1 MRIVIGE
8 DQVLLREG
16 LIRLLEESGHE
27 VVGSAGDGPDMVRKA
42 KAHRPDLVIADVRM
56 PPSQTDE
63 GLRAALEIRSAAP
76 GVGILVLSHHV
87 VVRYAL
93 ELLSGDASGVGY
105 LLKQRVADLD
115 RFFAALERIHAG
127 GSVIDP
133 EVVSALLGRARQDP
147 IDRLTPRQREVLALM
162 AEGCTNAGIAEELVI
177 TEKAVAKHV
186 AGIFEALGL
195 PPSADGNRR
204 VLAVIQYLDAQANLP
219 EGYWHHHRSGGRGMG
234 SAPFQGDARNAT
246 PTDHRSS

>member
-16 LIRLLEESGHE
+16 LARLLVDEGHE
-27 VVGSAGDGPDMVRKA
+27 VVGSAGDGPDLVRKA

-63 GLRAALEIRSAAP
+63 GLRAALDIRGAEP
-76 GVGILVLSHHV
+76 GIGILVLSHHV
-87 VVRYAL
+87 EVRYAV
-93 ELLSGDASGVGY
+93 ELLSDDASGVGY

-115 RFFAALERIHAG
+115 RFFAALERIAAG

-133 EVVSALLGRARQDP
+133 EVVSAMLGRAKRDP
-147 IDRLTPRQREVLALM
+147 IEELTPRQREVLALM
-162 AEGCTNAGIAEELVI
+162 AEGRTNAGIAAELVI
-177 TEKAVAKHV
+177 TEKAVAKHA

-195 PPSADGNRR
+195 PPTAEGHRR
-204 VLAVIQYLDAQANLP
+204 VLAVIRYLN
-219 EGYWHHHRSGGRGMG
+219 R
-234 SAPFQGDARNAT
+234 
-246 PTDHRSS
+246 

>member
-16 LIRLLEESGHE
+16 LVRLLEEQGHE
-27 VVGSAGDGPDMVRKA
+27 VVGTAGDGPDMVRKA
-42 KAHRPDLVIADVRM
+42 KAHRPDIVIADVRM

-63 GLRAALEIRSAAP
+63 GMRAALEIRAADP
-76 GVGILVLSHHV
+76 SIGILVLSHHV
-87 VVRYAL
+87 EVRYAL
-93 ELLSGDASGVGY
+93 ELLADDASGVGY

-115 RFFAALERIHAG
+115 RFFAALDRIDAG

-133 EVVSALLGRARQDP
+133 EVVSAMLGRAQRDP

-162 AEGCTNAGIAEELVI
+162 AEGRTNAGIADELVI

-186 AGIFEALGL
+186 AAIFEALGL
-195 PPSADGNRR
+195 PASADGNRR
-204 VLAVIQYLDAQANLP
+204 VLAVIRYLN
-219 EGYWHHHRSGGRGMG
+219 R
-234 SAPFQGDARNAT
+234 
-246 PTDHRSS
+246 

>member
-16 LIRLLEESGHE
+16 LVRLLDEQGHE

-63 GLRAALEIRSAAP
+63 GLRAALEIRAADP
-76 GVGILVLSHHV
+76 SIGILVLSHHV
-87 VVRYAL
+87 EVRYAL
-93 ELLSGDASGVGY
+93 ELLADDANGVGY

-115 RFFAALERIHAG
+115 RFFGALERINAG

-133 EVVSALLGRARQDP
+133 EVVSAMLGRAQHDP
-147 IDRLTPRQREVLALM
+147 IDRLTARQREVLALM
-162 AEGCTNAGIAEELVI
+162 AEGRTNAGIAEELVI

-186 AGIFEALGL
+186 AAILEALGL

-204 VLAVIQYLDAQANLP
+204 VLAVIRYLN
-219 EGYWHHHRSGGRGMG
+219 R
-234 SAPFQGDARNAT
+234 
-246 PTDHRSS
+246 

>member
-8 DQVLLREG
+8 DQLLLREG
-16 LIRLLEESGHE
+16 LARLLEEEGHE

-63 GLRAALEIRSAAP
+63 GLRGALEIRDAEP
-76 GVGILVLSHHV
+76 EIGILVLSHHV
-87 VVRYAL
+87 EVRYAV
-93 ELLSGDASGVGY
+93 ELLSENASGVGY

-115 RFFAALERIHAG
+115 RFFAALERIAAG

-133 EVVSALLGRARQDP
+133 EVVSAMLGRARRDS
-147 IDRLTPRQREVLALM
+147 IEELTPRQREVLALM
-162 AEGCTNAGIAEELVI
+162 AEGRTNAGIAAELVI

-186 AGIFEALGL
+186 AAIFEALGL
-195 PPSADGNRR
+195 PPTADGHRR
-204 VLAVIQYLDAQANLP
+204 VLAVIRYLN
-219 EGYWHHHRSGGRGMG
+219 R
-234 SAPFQGDARNAT
+234 
-246 PTDHRSS
+246 

>member
-16 LIRLLEESGHE
+16 LVRLVEEEGHE
-27 VVGSAGDGPDMVRKA
+27 VVGTAGDGPDMVRKA
-42 KAHRPDLVIADVRM
+42 KAHRPDIVIADVRM

-63 GLRAALEIRSAAP
+63 GMRAALEIRAADP
-76 GVGILVLSHHV
+76 SIGILVLSHHV
-87 VVRYAL
+87 EVRYAL
-93 ELLSGDASGVGY
+93 ELLADDATGVGY

-115 RFFAALERIHAG
+115 RFFAALERINAG

-133 EVVSALLGRARQDP
+133 EVVSAMLGRAQRDP

-162 AEGCTNAGIAEELVI
+162 AEGRTNAGIAEELVI

-186 AGIFEALGL
+186 AAILEALGL

-204 VLAVIQYLDAQANLP
+204 VLAVVQYLS
-219 EGYWHHHRSGGRGMG
+219 R
-234 SAPFQGDARNAT
+234 
-246 PTDHRSS
+246 

>member
-16 LIRLLEESGHE
+16 LVRLLEEQGHE
-27 VVGSAGDGPDMVRKA
+27 VVGTAGDGTDMVRKA
-42 KAHRPDLVIADVRM
+42 KAHRPDIVIADVRM

-63 GLRAALEIRSAAP
+63 GMRAALEIRAADP
-76 GVGILVLSHHV
+76 SIGILVLSHHV
-87 VVRYAL
+87 EVRYAL
-93 ELLSGDASGVGY
+93 ELLADDASGVGY

-115 RFFAALERIHAG
+115 RFFAALDRIDAG

-133 EVVSALLGRARQDP
+133 EVVSAMLGRAQRDP

-162 AEGCTNAGIAEELVI
+162 AEGRTNAGIAEELVI

-186 AGIFEALGL
+186 AAIFEALGL
-195 PPSADGNRR
+195 PASADGNRR
-204 VLAVIQYLDAQANLP
+204 VLAVIRYLS
-219 EGYWHHHRSGGRGMG
+219 R
-234 SAPFQGDARNAT
+234 
-246 PTDHRSS
+246 

>member
-16 LIRLLEESGHE
+16 LVRLLEEQGHE
-27 VVGSAGDGPDMVRKA
+27 VVGTAGDGPDMVRKA
-42 KAHRPDLVIADVRM
+42 KAHRPDIVIADVRM

-63 GLRAALEIRSAAP
+63 GMRAALEIRAADP
-76 GVGILVLSHHV
+76 SIGILVLSHHV
-87 VVRYAL
+87 EVRYAL
-93 ELLSGDASGVGY
+93 ELLADDASGVGY

-115 RFFAALERIHAG
+115 RFFAALDRIDAG

-133 EVVSALLGRARQDP
+133 EVVSAMLGRAQRDP

-162 AEGCTNAGIAEELVI
+162 AEGRTNAGIAEELVI

-186 AGIFEALGL
+186 AAIFEALGL
-195 PPSADGNRR
+195 PASADGNRR
-204 VLAVIQYLDAQANLP
+204 VLAVIRYLS
-219 EGYWHHHRSGGRGMG
+219 R
-234 SAPFQGDARNAT
+234 
-246 PTDHRSS
+246 

>member
-16 LIRLLEESGHE
+16 LVRLVEDEGHE
-27 VVGSAGDGPDMVRKA
+27 VVGTAGDGPDMVRKA
-42 KAHRPDLVIADVRM
+42 KAHRPDVVIADVRM

-63 GLRAALEIRSAAP
+63 GMRAVLEIRATDPSI
-76 GVGILVLSHHV
+76 GILVLSHHV
-87 VVRYAL
+87 EVRYAL
-93 ELLSGDASGVGY
+93 ELLADDATGVGY

-115 RFFAALERIHAG
+115 RFFAALERIDAG

-133 EVVSALLGRARQDP
+133 EVVSAMLGRARRDP
-147 IDRLTPRQREVLALM
+147 IDKLTPRQREVLALM
-162 AEGCTNAGIAEELVI
+162 AEGRTNAGIAEELVI

-186 AGIFEALGL
+186 AAIFEALGL

-204 VLAVIQYLDAQANLP
+204 VLAVIQYLS
-219 EGYWHHHRSGGRGMG
+219 R
-234 SAPFQGDARNAT
+234 
-246 PTDHRSS
+246 

>member
-16 LIRLLEESGHE
+16 LIRLLEEEGHE
-27 VVGSAGDGPDMVRKA
+27 VAGSAGDGPDLVRKA

-63 GLRAALEIRSAAP
+63 GLRAALEIRASES
-76 GVGILVLSHHV
+76 GIGILVLSHHV
-87 VVRYAL
+87 EVRYAL
-93 ELLSGDASGVGY
+93 ELFSEDASGIGY

-115 RFFAALERIHAG
+115 RFFEALERIHAG

-133 EVVSALLGRARQDP
+133 EVVAAMLGRTRQHP
-147 IDRLTPRQREVLALM
+147 IDTLTPRQREVLTLM
-162 AEGCTNAGIAEELVI
+162 AEGRTNAGIAQELVI

-195 PPSADGNRR
+195 PPTADGHRR
-204 VLAVIQYLDAQANLP
+204 VLAVIQYLN
-219 EGYWHHHRSGGRGMG
+219 R
-234 SAPFQGDARNAT
+234 
-246 PTDHRSS
+246 

>member
-8 DQVLLREG
+8 DQLLLREG
-16 LIRLLEESGHE
+16 LVRLLEEEGHE
-27 VVGSAGDGPDMVRKA
+27 VVGSAGDGPDLVRKA

-63 GLRAALEIRSAAP
+63 GLRAALEIRAAEAAI
-76 GVGILVLSHHV
+76 GILVLSHHV
-87 VVRYAL
+87 EVRYAV

-105 LLKQRVADLD
+105 LLKQRVADLG
-115 RFFAALERIHAG
+115 RFFAALERIRAG

-133 EVVSALLGRARQDP
+133 EVVSALLGRARGDP
-147 IDRLTPRQREVLALM
+147 LAGLTPRQREVLALM
-162 AEGCTNAGIAEELVI
+162 AEGRTNAGIAEELVI

-195 PPSADGNRR
+195 PPSAEGHRR
-204 VLAVIQYLDAQANLP
+204 VLAVVRYLD
-219 EGYWHHHRSGGRGMG
+219 S
-234 SAPFQGDARNAT
+234 
-246 PTDHRSS
+246 

>member
-8 DQVLLREG
+8 DQLLLREG
-16 LIRLLEESGHE
+16 LVRLLEEEGHE
-27 VVGSAGDGPDMVRKA
+27 VAGSAGDGPDLVRKA

-63 GLRAALEIRSAAP
+63 GLRAALEIRAAEP
-76 GVGILVLSHHV
+76 AIGILVLSHHV
-87 VVRYAL
+87 EVRYAV

-115 RFFAALERIHAG
+115 RFFAALERIRAG

-133 EVVSALLGRARQDP
+133 EVVSALLGRARGDP
-147 IDRLTPRQREVLALM
+147 LAALTPRQREVLALM
-162 AEGCTNAGIAEELVI
+162 AEGRTNAGIAEELVI

-195 PPSADGNRR
+195 PPSAEGHRR
-204 VLAVIQYLDAQANLP
+204 VLAVIRYLD
-219 EGYWHHHRSGGRGMG
+219 R
-234 SAPFQGDARNAT
+234 
-246 PTDHRSS
+246 

>member
-16 LIRLLEESGHE
+16 LVRLVEEEGHD
-27 VVGSAGDGPDMVRKA
+27 VVGTAGDGPDMVRKA
-42 KAHRPDLVIADVRM
+42 KAHRPDVVIADVRM

-63 GLRAALEIRSAAP
+63 GMRAALEIRAADP
-76 GVGILVLSHHV
+76 SIGILVLSHHV
-87 VVRYAL
+87 EVRYAL
-93 ELLSGDASGVGY
+93 ELLADDATGVGY

-115 RFFAALERIHAG
+115 RFFAALERINAG

-133 EVVSALLGRARQDP
+133 EVVSAMLGRAHRDP

-162 AEGCTNAGIAEELVI
+162 AEGRTNAGIAEELVI

-186 AGIFEALGL
+186 AAILEALGL

-204 VLAVIQYLDAQANLP
+204 VLAVVQYLS
-219 EGYWHHHRSGGRGMG
+219 R
-234 SAPFQGDARNAT
+234 
-246 PTDHRSS
+246 

>member
-8 DQVLLREG
+8 DQLLLREG
-16 LIRLLEESGHE
+16 LARLLEEEGHE

-63 GLRAALEIRSAAP
+63 GLRAALEIRDAEP
-76 GVGILVLSHHV
+76 EIGILVLSHHV
-87 VVRYAL
+87 EVRYAV
-93 ELLSGDASGVGY
+93 ELLSENASGVGY

-115 RFFAALERIHAG
+115 RFFAALERIAAG

-133 EVVSALLGRARQDP
+133 EVVSAMLGRARRDS
-147 IDRLTPRQREVLALM
+147 IEELTPRQREVLALM
-162 AEGCTNAGIAEELVI
+162 AEGRTNAGIAAELVI

-186 AGIFEALGL
+186 AAIFEALGL
-195 PPSADGNRR
+195 PPTADGHRR
-204 VLAVIQYLDAQANLP
+204 VLAVIRYLN
-219 EGYWHHHRSGGRGMG
+219 R
-234 SAPFQGDARNAT
+234 
-246 PTDHRSS
+246 

>member
-16 LIRLLEESGHE
+16 LVRLLEEQGHD

-42 KAHRPDLVIADVRM
+42 KAHRPDIVIADVRM

-63 GLRAALEIRSAAP
+63 GLRAALEIRAADP
-76 GVGILVLSHHV
+76 SIGILVLSHHV
-87 VVRYAL
+87 EVRYAL
-93 ELLSGDASGVGY
+93 ELLADDATRVGY

-115 RFFAALERIHAG
+115 RFFAALERIDAG

-133 EVVSALLGRARQDP
+133 EVVSAMLGRARLDP
-147 IDRLTPRQREVLALM
+147 IDRLTQRQREVLALM
-162 AEGCTNAGIAEELVI
+162 AEGRTNAGIAEELVI

-186 AGIFEALGL
+186 AAIFEALGL

-204 VLAVIQYLDAQANLP
+204 VLAVIRYLN
-219 EGYWHHHRSGGRGMG
+219 R
-234 SAPFQGDARNAT
+234 
-246 PTDHRSS
+246 

>member
-16 LIRLLEESGHE
+16 LVRLVEEEGHE
-27 VVGSAGDGPDMVRKA
+27 VVGTAGDGPDMVRKA
-42 KAHRPDLVIADVRM
+42 KAHRPDVVIADVRM

-63 GLRAALEIRSAAP
+63 GMRAVLEIRATDPSI
-76 GVGILVLSHHV
+76 GILVLSHHV
-87 VVRYAL
+87 EVRYAL
-93 ELLSGDASGVGY
+93 ELLADDATGVGY

-115 RFFAALERIHAG
+115 RFFAALERINAG

-133 EVVSALLGRARQDP
+133 EVVSAMLGRARRDP
-147 IDRLTPRQREVLALM
+147 IDKLTPRQREVLALM
-162 AEGCTNAGIAEELVI
+162 AEGRTNAGIAEELVI

-186 AGIFEALGL
+186 AAILEALGL

-204 VLAVIQYLDAQANLP
+204 VLAVVQYLS
-219 EGYWHHHRSGGRGMG
+219 R
-234 SAPFQGDARNAT
+234 
-246 PTDHRSS
+246 

>member
-16 LIRLLEESGHE
+16 LVRLLEEQGHE
-27 VVGSAGDGPDMVRKA
+27 VVGTAGDGPDMVRKA
-42 KAHRPDLVIADVRM
+42 KAHRPDIVIADVRM

-63 GLRAALEIRSAAP
+63 GMRAALEIRAADP
-76 GVGILVLSHHV
+76 SIGILVLSHHV
-87 VVRYAL
+87 EVRYAL
-93 ELLSGDASGVGY
+93 ELLADDASGVGY

-115 RFFAALERIHAG
+115 RFFAALDRIDAG

-133 EVVSALLGRARQDP
+133 EVVSAMLGRAQRDP

-162 AEGCTNAGIAEELVI
+162 AEGRTNAGIAEELVI

-186 AGIFEALGL
+186 AAIFEALGL
-195 PPSADGNRR
+195 PASADGNRR
-204 VLAVIQYLDAQANLP
+204 VLAVIRYLN
-219 EGYWHHHRSGGRGMG
+219 R
-234 SAPFQGDARNAT
+234 
-246 PTDHRSS
+246 

>member
-1 MRIVIGE
+1 MSWCGT
-8 DQVLLREG
+8 Q
-16 LIRLLEESGHE
+16 
-27 VVGSAGDGPDMVRKA
+27 
-42 KAHRPDLVIADVRM
+42 
-56 PPSQTDE
+56 
-63 GLRAALEIRSAAP
+63 
-76 GVGILVLSHHV
+76 
-87 VVRYAL
+87 L

-162 AEGCTNAGIAEELVI
+162 AEGCTNAGIADELVI

-195 PPSADGNRR
+195 PPTADGHRR
-204 VLAVIQYLDAQANLP
+204 VLAVIQNLNREADLP
-219 EGYWHHHRSGGRGMG
+219 EGYWHYLPSGARGMG
-234 SAPFQGDARNAT
+234 SVPVRGDARIAT
-246 PTDHRSS
+246 PTDQRSS